1 MWKVLANS
9 VEMLIYA
16 AVFIILSLIAVKIV
30 GATFTTDFEKKI
42 AEENNIALAII
53 IASLF
58 IGLAIIVA
66 SIAG

>member
-42 AEENNIALAII
+42 ADESNMALAII
-53 IASLF
+53 VASLF

>member
-42 AEENNIALAII
+42 ADENNMALAIV
-53 IASLF
+53 IASMF

>member
-16 AVFIILSLIAVKIV
+16 AIFIILSLIAVKIV

-42 AEENNIALAII
+42 SDENNIALAMVV
-53 IASLF
+53 ASLF

-66 SIAG
+66 SIIG

>member
-42 AEENNIALAII
+42 ADDNNVALAIVV
-53 IASLF
+53 ASMF
-58 IGLAIIVA
+58 IGLAIVVA

>member
-42 AEENNIALAII
+42 ADENNLALAII
-53 IASLF
+53 VASLF

>member
-42 AEENNIALAII
+42 SDENNMALAII
-53 IASLF
+53 VASLF
-58 IGLAIIVA
+58 IGLAIIVS

>member
-16 AVFIILSLIAVKIV
+16 AVFIILSLVAVKII

-42 AEENNIALAII
+42 ADENNTALAII
-53 IASLF
+53 VASLF

-66 SIAG
+66 SITG

>member
-16 AVFIILSLIAVKIV
+16 AIFIILSLIAVKIV

-42 AEENNIALAII
+42 SDENNIALAMIV
-53 IASLF
+53 ASLF

-66 SIAG
+66 SIIG

>member
-16 AVFIILSLIAVKIV
+16 AVFIILSLVAVKIV

-42 AEENNIALAII
+42 ADENNMALAVIV
-53 IASLF
+53 ASLF

>member
-9 VEMLIYA
+9 VEILIYA
-16 AVFIILSLIAVKIV
+16 AVFIILSLVAVKIV

-42 AEENNIALAII
+42 ADENNMALAII
-53 IASLF
+53 VASLF

>member
-16 AVFIILSLIAVKIV
+16 AIFIILSLIAVKIV

-42 AEENNIALAII
+42 SDENNIALAVIV
-53 IASLF
+53 ASLF
-58 IGLAIIVA
+58 IGLAIIIA
-66 SIAG
+66 SIIG

>member
-16 AVFIILSLIAVKIV
+16 AVFIILSLVAVKIV

-42 AEENNIALAII
+42 ADDNNVALAII
-53 IASLF
+53 VASLF

>member
-16 AVFIILSLIAVKIV
+16 AIFIILSLVAVKIV

-42 AEENNIALAII
+42 SDENNIALAMVV
-53 IASLF
+53 ASLF

-66 SIAG
+66 SIIG

>member
-9 VEMLIYA
+9 VEVLIYA

-42 AEENNIALAII
+42 ADENNMALALIV
-53 IASLF
+53 ASLF

>member
-9 VEMLIYA
+9 VEMVIYA
-16 AVFIILSLIAVKIV
+16 AVFIILSLIAVKII

-42 AEENNIALAII
+42 SDDNNTALAII
-53 IASLF
+53 VASLF

>member
-16 AVFIILSLIAVKIV
+16 AVFIILSLVAVKIV

-42 AEENNIALAII
+42 ADENNTALAII

-66 SIAG
+66 SIVG

>member
-9 VEMLIYA
+9 VEMLIYT

-30 GATFTTDFEKKI
+30 GATFSTDFEKKI
-42 AEENNIALAII
+42 ADENNMALAVIV
-53 IASLF
+53 ASLF

-66 SIAG
+66 FIAG

>member
-42 AEENNIALAII
+42 ADENNLALAII
-53 IASLF
+53 VASLF
-58 IGLAIIVA
+58 IGLAVIVA

>member
-42 AEENNIALAII
+42 ADENNMALAVIV
-53 IASLF
+53 ASLF